1 MKKINELYIFDLDE
15 TLLRVPSYTDKF
27 AVERLNPDISFN
39 TPYEFYDHPLSL
51 CDTINNI
58 QLIEPIY
65 REWEEANADLSCGH
79 VLITH
84 RVFNQKN
91 TVIDL
96 LKRKGVV
103 FDHTYFLGRASAKS
117 NCLHYILNEVY
128 YIEENMVKPGE
139 INLELKCKLIPPY
152 LKDKFIDELGTEPA
166 RITEKMIDDFLSNN
180 DIPKTWD
187 MSRLKDMLSKNK
199 EVEDRV
205 SKIEKHENKIKQ
217 MINNSKYGK

>member
-27 AVERLNPDISFN
+27 AIERLNPDISFN

-51 CDTINNI
+51 CDKINNI

-65 REWEEANADLSCGH
+65 REWEEANADLTCGH

-84 RVFNQKN
+84 RAFSQKN
-91 TVIDL
+91 TVLDL
-96 LKRKGVV
+96 LKRKGVL

-128 YIEENMVKPGE
+128 YIEEIKKIKIFEDSIDQIAKYQQYFSESDYDIDVEYWIVDKARVFRIGE
-139 INLELKCKLIPPY
+139 VQLS
-152 LKDKFIDELGTEPA
+152 DKK
-166 RITEKMIDDFLSNN
+166 RITLI
-180 DIPKTWD
+180 
-187 MSRLKDMLSKNK
+187 
-199 EVEDRV
+199 
-205 SKIEKHENKIKQ
+205 
-217 MINNSKYGK
+217 